1 MFKSITDVIHI
12 RHFLY
17 LAPFVLVA
25 FLIIYTAR
33 ILKYYLPQK
42 SNGFN
47 VILVFA
53 TFINWFFVND
63 YFEVNPAITW
73 GLLLIGVALFSIY
86 TYNRFKP
93 IVNSVSLKSDTNRE
107 FIKLIA
113 TYLIGIV
120 LICIPLLFFIPKNVI
135 VVGDSISSDIIQHS
149 VFSQGYSHSRPL
161 NIIKDDDSYPRA
173 FHSTM
178 YYVNELVNYQ
188 PPYVVLLGLIM
199 FYAFMIFVMD
209 EFLFYSNLRKRR
221 IRYLLMLLPLV
232 PFLMLATLYHTF
244 APHIAS
250 IPFILI
256 GLFGILNLNFR
267 SKYFLRDLLLLVVIG
282 LATFNIYSIFALN
295 VLVVGIIVKLGF
307 ELYKNRRQL
316 KQAVQ
321 KENLSS
327 FYINNRFGSKSS
339 LGVISLIILGLI
351 PAIPLLIATYVYTK
365 TGTGFLLTSN
375 GNLADFLSPFHVTGI
390 WPADQ
395 DYRSQL
401 SVWTMYLFIG
411 ILAIQLFFLFRAK
424 ITNTLKATLGI
435 LFFLNVLGVVF
446 INNRYVEFKYITF
459 FIPIYILVFGM
470 GIVSVT
476 DTIKNNKLRVGAVVG
491 SILLYI
497 FLAVGVSSASYRE
510 VPTINADGKFNTL
523 MQLQDTYFDEAS
535 TLYVG
540 YDDWTIYFREQND
553 DYFPTLGYLANKY
566 NNQDVDY
573 FIVDPIYVEDID
585 KRVVKFLSGYPEL
598 EYRIE
603 NLSPDCITTF
613 LNRYTVYDLKCQ

>member
-1 MFKSITDVIHI
+1 MLKMITDVIHV

-17 LAPFVLVA
+17 LIPFVLVA
-25 FLIIYTAR
+25 FLVIYTAR

-53 TFINWFFVND
+53 TFINWFFIND
-63 YFEVNPAITW
+63 YFQINSAITW
-73 GLLLIGVALFSIY
+73 GILLLGIALFSIY

-93 IVNSVSLKSDTNRE
+93 AIGANSVKTENNRD

-113 TYLIGIV
+113 TYLIGIA
-120 LICIPLLFFIPKNVI
+120 LICVPLLFFIPKNVI
-135 VVGDSISSDIIQHS
+135 VVGDSVSSDIIQHS

-178 YYVNELVNYQ
+178 YYINEFVDYQ

-199 FYAFMIFVMD
+199 FYAFMVFVMD
-209 EFLFYSNLRKRR
+209 EFLFYSNLRKRK

-256 GLFGILNLNFR
+256 GLFGILNLNIR
-267 SKYFLRDLLLLVVIG
+267 SKYFIRDLLLLAVIG
-282 LATFNIYSIFALN
+282 LVTFNIYSIFALN
-295 VLVVGIIVKLGF
+295 VLVVGILIKLAI
-307 ELYKNRRQL
+307 EIYKNRTEL
-316 KQAVQ
+316 KYAFQ
-321 KENLSS
+321 KSNALK
-327 FYINNRFGSKSS
+327 FYKNNMFGTKSS
-339 LGVISLIILGLI
+339 LGVIALIILGLI
-351 PAIPLLIATYVYTK
+351 PAIPLLIATYVYTS

-375 GNLADFLSPFHVTGI
+375 GNLSDFLSPFHLTGI
-390 WPADQ
+390 WPSDQ

-401 SVWTMYLFIG
+401 SAWTSYLFVG
-411 ILAIQLFFLFRAK
+411 ILTIQLFFLFRAK

-435 LFFLNVLGVVF
+435 LFFLNVLGVVL

-459 FIPIYILVFGM
+459 FIPVFIFVFGM
-470 GIVSVT
+470 GVVNFA
-476 DTIKNNKLRVGAVVG
+476 DNIKNSKLSKVVSAG
-491 SILLYI
+491 TLLLYI
-497 FLAVGVSSASYRE
+497 FLAVGLSSASYRE

-523 MQLQDTYFDEAS
+523 IQLQDTYFDDFS
-535 TLYVG
+535 TLYIG

-566 NNQDVDY
+566 DNQEVDY

-585 KRVVKFLSGYPEL
+585 QRVENFLKKYPEL
-598 EYRIE
+598 QNRTE
-603 NLSPDCITTF
+603 NINSECITTF
-613 LNRYTVYDLKCQ
+613 LNRYTVYDFNCQ